1 MACYVSIGL
10 HILHRHIGLLFSFL
24 FFPSLKP
31 IYDTNLVWDPC
42 VIWSARLQLVQYY
55 LAVISLY
62 DINLRATTT
71 TILSTR
77 GVMIP
82 IYFVRSATD
91 SIRRRIVLFKLVT
104 IQTSD
109 PKSEF
114 LCQSSLCCAEPADPP
129 EPPRTPG
136 ISPMP
141 SPTHI
146 THIVTVQVLSPSTS
160 KLSYALSVLN
170 VLVAA
175 FQLKLSRTFHSNVT
189 WLIIMWLCSTWG

>member
-1 MACYVSIGL
+1 MYN
-10 HILHRHIGLLFSFL
+10 
-24 FFPSLKP
+24 
-31 IYDTNLVWDPC
+31 TNLVQDPC
-42 VIWSARLQLVQYY
+42 AIQSACLKLEQYY

-82 IYFVRSATD
+82 IYFVRSAMD
-91 SIRRRIVLFKLVT
+91 SIRQLIVLFKLVT

-114 LCQSSLCCAEPADPP
+114 LCQSSLCCTEPADPP
-129 EPPRTPG
+129 EPPHMPG

-141 SPTHI
+141 S
-146 THIVTVQVLSPSTS
+146 IVTVQVLSLSTS
-160 KLSYALSVLN
+160 KLSYALRMLN
-170 VLVAA
+170 ILVTA
-175 FQLKLSRTFHSNVT
+175 FQLKSSRTFHSNIT
-189 WLIIMWLCSTWG
+189 LTQTSLWLPLPSNT

>member
-1 MACYVSIGL
+1 MYN
-10 HILHRHIGLLFSFL
+10 
-24 FFPSLKP
+24 
-31 IYDTNLVWDPC
+31 TNLVWDPC
-42 VIWSARLQLVQYY
+42 AILSACLRLVRYY

-91 SIRRRIVLFKLVT
+91 SIRWRIVLFKLVT
-104 IQTSD
+104 VQTSD

-114 LCQSSLCCAEPADPP
+114 LCQLSLCCAEPADPP
-129 EPPRTPG
+129 PEPPWTPG

-141 SPTHI
+141 SPTCI

-160 KLSYALSVLN
+160 KLSYTLSVLN
-170 VLVAA
+170 VLVTA
-175 FQLKLSRTFHSNVT
+175 FQLKSSRTFHSNVT

>member
-10 HILHRHIGLLFSFL
+10 HILCRHVGLLFSFL

-31 IYDTNLVWDPC
+31 MYNTNLVQDPC
-42 VIWSARLQLVQYY
+42 AIQSACLQLEQYY

-91 SIRRRIVLFKLVT
+91 SIRQRIVLFKLVT

-114 LCQSSLCCAEPADPP
+114 LCQSSLCCTEPADPP
-129 EPPRTPG
+129 EPPRMPG
-136 ISPMP
+136 VSPTP
-141 SPTHI
+141 SPTCI
-146 THIVTVQVLSPSTS
+146 THIVTVQVLSLSTS
-160 KLSYALSVLN
+160 KLSYAFSMLN
-170 VLVAA
+170 ILVAA
-175 FQLKLSRTFHSNVT
+175 FQLKSSRTFHSNVT
-189 WLIIMWLCSTWG
+189 WLIIM

>member
-1 MACYVSIGL
+1 M
-10 HILHRHIGLLFSFL
+10 
-24 FFPSLKP
+24 
-31 IYDTNLVWDPC
+31 YDTNLVWDPC
-42 VIWSARLQLVQYY
+42 AILSACLQLVQFY

-91 SIRRRIVLFKLVT
+91 YNRWCIVLFKLVT
-104 IQTSD
+104 VQNSD

-129 EPPRTPG
+129 KPPRMPG

-141 SPTHI
+141 LPTRI

-160 KLSYALSVLN
+160 KLSYTLSVLN
-170 VLVAA
+170 ILVAA
-175 FQLKLSRTFHSNVT
+175 FQLKSSRTFHSNVT